1 MAGAAGSLPLVSDAD
16 DIIETLPATDTSVA
30 GEPAAVAESAE
41 VKEYRQFRF
50 QLPPGATDVLLVR
63 HGESAPSRPDDP
75 EPLIDGRHDPALDP
89 QGRKEADAVAERLAG
104 EQVAAIYV
112 TNLRRTHETA
122 APLAARLGLE
132 PRVEPRLGEV
142 FLGDWEGAAFRKHF
156 AEQHPIA
163 LQAMKEERWDAI
175 PGAESTEDF
184 QARIRAGLLDIA
196 AAHRDQRVV
205 VVTHGGVIGSIVAL
219 ATGARP
225 WAFVGADNGSL
236 SHLVIT
242 PERWV
247 IRRFNDTGHLG
258 TDLDNPVQP
267 LS

>member
-1 MAGAAGSLPLVSDAD
+1 MTDGHRTTDTASTDTDAAG
-16 DIIETLPATDTSVA
+16 TA
-30 GEPAAVAESAE
+30 GTAVDPVTANPVAESAE

-50 QLPPGATDVLLVR
+50 RLPPGATDVLLVR

-75 EPLIDGRHDPALDP
+75 EPLVDGRHDPALDP

-122 APLAARLGLE
+122 APLAARLGIE

-142 FLGDWEGAAFRKHF
+142 FLGEWEGAAFRKHF
-156 AEQHPIA
+156 AEQHPLA
-163 LQAMKEERWDAI
+163 LQAMKEERWDVI
-175 PGAESTEDF
+175 PGAESTEAF
-184 QARIRAGLLDIA
+184 QSRIRAALLDIA
-196 AAHRDQRVV
+196 AAHPDERVV
-205 VVTHGGVIGSIVAL
+205 VVTHGGVIGAIVAL

-242 PERWV
+242 KERWI
-247 IRRFNDTGHLG
+247 IRRYNDTGHLG
-258 TDLDNPVQP
+258 TDLDKPVQA
-267 LS
+267 LA